1 MSLMFP
7 KDFKFGI
14 ADADLQVIGEKNT
27 IGNENSEPTMWGH
40 FAKTSGKCYQNQ
52 TPEVGID
59 RYHMWESDISIMESM
74 GVKHYRTSV
83 SMSRILKKNGDVNK
97 KAVEWYRK
105 YFKGLK
111 KIGVNIYTTLYHWEL
126 PQYLSEIG
134 GWKNL
139 KSAEYL
145 AKHASAVAENL
156 GEYIEEYFIFNE
168 ARHVAIRGYYE
179 GFHAPGEK
187 NLKGALLAAHNILIA
202 HALTYNALH
211 TVNKNVKIGTVFS
224 LSPSYAYSLDKQDLL
239 AAKYSNAAK
248 NLWFTDPFF
257 LGKYP
262 DLMINVYGK
271 NMPKVS
277 DADMKFV
284 KIGSNFYSVG
294 VNYYKGTIVKY
305 DSQDDR
311 KFKEVSVKNGPT
323 NDLGWPIYMPPYYPE
338 GLYDLLNQTYF
349 SYKNYGLK
357 KIYVTEN
364 GMALKTPWDGKS
376 GIINDD
382 KRIKYLKEHLRQ
394 IYNAILR
401 GIPVEGYFPWTL
413 MDNYEWPEGYRPESS
428 FGLFHIDRKTMKR
441 IPKKSALWY
450 ADLIKTKI
458 LQN

>member
-7 KDFKFGI
+7 KDFKFGV

-27 IGNENSEPTMWGH
+27 IESENSEPTMWRY

-52 TPEVGID
+52 TPDTGID
-59 RYHMWESDISIMESM
+59 RYHMWENDVSIMGSM
-74 GVKHYRTSV
+74 GLKHYRTSV
-83 SMSRILKKNGDVNK
+83 SMSRILKRNGDVNK
-97 KAVEWYRK
+97 KAVEWYTR
-105 YFKGLK
+105 YFKALRKTG
-111 KIGVNIYTTLYHWEL
+111 INIYVTLYHWEL
-126 PQYLSEIG
+126 PQRLSEKG

-145 AKHASAVAENL
+145 AKHATVVAENL

-168 ARHVAIRGYYE
+168 ARHVAIRSYYE
-179 GFHAPGEK
+179 GLHAPGEE

-202 HALTYNALH
+202 HALTYNALRAIGKH
-211 TVNKNVKIGTVFS
+211 FKIGTILS
-224 LSPSYAYSLDKQDLL
+224 LSPSYAYSCEAQDLL
-239 AAKYSNAAK
+239 AARYANAAK
-248 NLWFTDPFF
+248 NLWFTDPLF

-262 DLMINVYGK
+262 DSMIDLYGK

-277 DADMKFV
+277 ATDMAFA
-284 KIGSNFYSVG
+284 KIGRDFYSVG
-294 VNYYKGTIVKY
+294 VNYYKGAIVRY

-311 KFKEVSVKNGPT
+311 KFREVSVKNGPT
-323 NDLGWPIYMPPYYPE
+323 NDLGWPIYIPPYYPE

-349 SYKNYGLK
+349 SYKDYGLK
-357 KIYVTEN
+357 RIYITEN

-376 GIINDD
+376 KIINDD

-401 GIPVEGYFPWTL
+401 GIPVKGYFPWTL
-413 MDNYEWPEGYRPESS
+413 MDNFEWPEGYRPESS
-428 FGLFHIDRKTMKR
+428 FGLIHVDRRTLKR

-450 ADLIKTKI
+450 SNLVKTRSLI
-458 LQN
+458 

>member
-7 KDFKFGI
+7 KDFKFGV

-27 IGNENSEPTMWGH
+27 IENENSEPTMWGH

-59 RYHMWESDISIMESM
+59 RYHMCESDISIMESM

-97 KAVEWYRK
+97 KAIEWYRK

-126 PQYLSEIG
+126 PQHLSKIG

-168 ARHVAIRGYYE
+168 ARHVSIRSYYE
-179 GFHAPGEK
+179 GLHAPGEN

-202 HALTYNALH
+202 HALTYNALYSI
-211 TVNKNVKIGTVFS
+211 NKNLKIGTVLS
-224 LSPSYAYSLDKQDLL
+224 LSPSYSYSSSQKDLL

-262 DLMINVYGK
+262 ELMIEVYGK

-277 DADMKFV
+277 EADMKFV
-284 KIGSNFYSVG
+284 KIGGNFYSVG
-294 VNYYKGTIVKY
+294 VNYYKGAIVKY

-311 KFKEVSVKNGPT
+311 KFREVFVKNGPT

-349 SYKNYGLK
+349 SYKDYGLK

-376 GIINDD
+376 QIINDA

-394 IYNAILR
+394 VYNAILR
-401 GIPVEGYFPWTL
+401 GIPVEGYFSWTL
-413 MDNYEWPEGYRPESS
+413 MDNYEWSEGYRPESS
-428 FGLFHIDRKTMKR
+428 FGLIHVDRKTMKR

-450 ADLIKTKI
+450 SNLTKTRV
-458 LQN
+458 LQD